1 MKNTNDFLIAH
12 IDVEKT
18 QFSLG
23 ENLGIEFKNE
33 IDAWAKMEAHFRHQI
48 RNPRKRIPKRKHDL
62 IATIYSIRHK
72 LEL

>member
-33 IDAWAKMEAHFRHQI
+33 IDA
-48 RNPRKRIPKRKHDL
+48 PRL
-62 IATIYSIRHK
+62 I
-72 LEL
+72 LGFNCLV